1 MNDRTRENLRRSFAD
16 APDELTPDRIA
27 QRRDNAREL
36 RLIDLEEL
44 GRCHATARAI
54 GQRND
59 LELNVIADV
68 EAELVALALRL
79 RSRAV

>member
-1 MNDRTRENLRRSFAD
+1 MNDRTRENLSRSFAA
-16 APDELTPDRIA
+16 APELTPDRIA
-27 QRRDNAREL
+27 HRAANAREL
-36 RLIDLEEL
+36 RILDLEEL

-54 GQRND
+54 GIRND